1 MDRNALYY
9 ALSTIA
15 MVAAALA
22 ALIGFLRMWRLD
34 RLRDEVAALNLTS
47 AS

>member
-1 MDRNALYY
+1 MDRNTLYY

-22 ALIGFLRMWRLD
+22 ALQRLSGD
-34 RLRDEVAALNLTS
+34 VVNR
-47 AS
+47 